1 MESPRAS
8 SPPGAGAVGRALA
21 RARTRRVPVPPSV
34 AVGGFLLLL
43 AVVFFGSYALGAAV
57 GPVGA
62 PAGSRS
68 TPTSAPTPADDP
80 GAPHHGTHR

>member
-8 SPPGAGAVGRALA
+8 TAE
-21 RARTRRVPVPPSV
+21 RTRTRFRIRRVSVPPPV

-62 PAGSRS
+62 PTGSRS
-68 TPTSAPTPADDP
+68 TPAPSHAPTPAHGP